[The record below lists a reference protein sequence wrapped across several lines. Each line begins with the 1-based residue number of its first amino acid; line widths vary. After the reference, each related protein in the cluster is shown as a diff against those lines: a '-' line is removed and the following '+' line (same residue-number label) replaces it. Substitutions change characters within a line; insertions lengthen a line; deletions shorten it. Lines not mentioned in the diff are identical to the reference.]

1 MRQEQRHANVKKI
14 STVGESSI
22 SDHKPKKLTL
32 VRKWKKYSREEN
44 KTRIPRI
51 KWEALR
57 NENTEERYRQKV
69 EELLED
75 QTEDIR
81 EQTNWQKISDTVTKA
96 ALEVCGRE
104 EKRVENPWMADKD
117 EEVQRMRSR
126 ISRAIERKNELIE
139 QRRLRGGEDNNVE
152 ANLALSI
159 EELKEARKELK
170 RAWEQEWWEEIL
182 TNCENAGE
190 RGDTFE
196 VYKNLKKLGGRGL
209 TKQATT
215 TNLMKEEFKEHFQ
228 KVSKDRFENTPEEID
243 KIVEEIEDISQ
254 TEDAKIWSEQLDE
267 VPEREEI
274 KEQLKKMKDSA
285 PSENGVRLSYLTK
298 DQTWNNGGVN
308 KVDTIYVL

>member
-57 NENTEERYRQKV
+57 NKNTEERYRQKV

-117 EEVQRMRSR
+117 E
-126 ISRAIERKNELIE
+126 IENKQSNRE
-139 QRRLRGGEDNNVE
+139 
-152 ANLALSI
+152 
-159 EELKEARKELK
+159 KE
-170 RAWEQEWWEEIL
+170 
-182 TNCENAGE
+182 
-190 RGDTFE
+190 
-196 VYKNLKKLGGRGL
+196 
-209 TKQATT
+209 
-215 TNLMKEEFKEHFQ
+215 
-228 KVSKDRFENTPEEID
+228 
-243 KIVEEIEDISQ
+243 
-254 TEDAKIWSEQLDE
+254 
-267 VPEREEI
+267 
-274 KEQLKKMKDSA
+274 
-285 PSENGVRLSYLTK
+285 
-298 DQTWNNGGVN
+298 
-308 KVDTIYVL
+308 